1 MRCFIYFCN
10 HQKEHVDHPDPEH
23 RPPGLTCHLTLT
35 GELDTELGL
44 WQHKADGAHPSRRKS
59 CGAPAA
65 SGVSSQECRN
75 GKIADHSQQLHLTL
89 TRYPGKN
96 RDSVFSLGQSE
107 SFRRIDRWVGL

>member
-1 MRCFIYFCN
+1 MFYTLLHELHIYIFFCN
-10 HQKEHVDHPDPEH
+10 HKKEHVDHPDPEH

-65 SGVSSQECRN
+65 SGVRSQECRN

-89 TRYPGKN
+89 TRYSGKIC
-96 RDSVFSLGQSE
+96 DSIFSLGQSE
-107 SFRRIDRWVGL
+107 